1 MCMLCTSFQAEGV
14 TGARALAVTSAMPEN
29 SLRKPSGRTTSILQR
44 LATNGALRM
53 CSNSYAHTE
62 VAQSLSNDEFVQ
74 YIRSSPQALADS
86 RCEAN
91 SATNLSR
98 HSPFFTNRPRLTGK
112 LPIHSHI
119 LWRWTCAAISAWSPG
134 VLASMLRLAI
144 PASVLCVPE
153 PALEVSVVEQYAA
166 KFSGGVEQ

>member
-1 MCMLCTSFQAEGV
+1 M
-14 TGARALAVTSAMPEN
+14 TSAMPEN
-29 SLRKPSGRTTSILQR
+29 TLRKPSGRTTSILQR

-74 YIRSSPQALADS
+74 YIRASPHALFDP
-86 RCEAN
+86 RCEAD

-98 HSPFFTNRPRLTGK
+98 LSRFFTKRPCVMESLHTSLRK
-112 LPIHSHI
+112 LLIHSHMH
-119 LWRWTCAAISAWSPG
+119 WPWTCGAIFAWSPG

-144 PASVLCVPE
+144 PILVLSVSE
-153 PALEVSVVEQYAA
+153 S
-166 KFSGGVEQ
+166 

>member
-62 VAQSLSNDEFVQ
+62 VAQALSNDEFVQ
-74 YIRSSPQALADS
+74 YIRASPHALFDS
-86 RCEAN
+86 RCEAD

-98 HSPFFTNRPRLTGK
+98 LSRFFTKKTLRNGGLAHEPTQAADSHAACRNMALTAQFRPPTAKPCTL
-112 LPIHSHI
+112 
-119 LWRWTCAAISAWSPG
+119 
-134 VLASMLRLAI
+134 LR
-144 PASVLCVPE
+144 S
-153 PALEVSVVEQYAA
+153 
-166 KFSGGVEQ
+166 

>member
-1 MCMLCTSFQAEGV
+1 
-14 TGARALAVTSAMPEN
+14 MPEN
-29 SLRKPSGRTTSILQR
+29 TIRKPSGRTTTILQL
-44 LATNGALRM
+44 LAANRALRM

-62 VAQSLSNDEFVQ
+62 VAQALSNDEFVQ

-112 LPIHSHI
+112 LLIHSHI

-144 PASVLCVPE
+144 PVFVRSVSQHGADSSIQAAHSEILYTIALLSTIYKHAS
-153 PALEVSVVEQYAA
+153 S
-166 KFSGGVEQ
+166 